1 MWRKTQVC
9 PFHDVSLELGIS
21 QTTLH
26 RILHKDLEEMDVT
39 CIKNFII
46 NRALQVKLFLNHK
59 NTSLHVF
66 ECYLHLDSCADEKLN
81 KVKLPAKK
89 NKI

>member
-1 MWRKTQVC
+1 
-9 PFHDVSLELGIS
+9 
-21 QTTLH
+21 
-26 RILHKDLEEMDVT
+26 MDVT

-89 NKI
+89 NKIWLLVLVNYIILQLIF